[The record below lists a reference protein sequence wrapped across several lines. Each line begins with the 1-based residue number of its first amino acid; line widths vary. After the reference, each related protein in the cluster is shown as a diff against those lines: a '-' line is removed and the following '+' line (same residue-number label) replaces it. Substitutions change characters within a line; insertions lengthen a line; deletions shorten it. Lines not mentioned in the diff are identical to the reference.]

1 MFRGKGGHGIKKY
14 VVRLADG
21 SEQRFMRPVHDTMNE
36 AIQCI
41 MDYVAKCNDR
51 LQMNDPRRMSPFDF
65 KVEGMDVD
73 DEIADFKDA
82 VEYLGLK
89 DNGEYEV
96 YGREKRGAGSLKK
109 RDVEKLVRELN
120 PRHVEALIALNELF
134 TIAEAWNKADGFVP
148 DFSDKEQRK
157 YFPWFVYDKDVAQ
170 FSADGSMWFAHE
182 SALLGARL
190 CVKTIE
196 RAEQFGQRFA
206 GLFNKFLM
214 LDRREEVSH
223 END

>member
-1 MFRGKGGHGIKKY
+1 MRKF

-21 SEQRFMRPVHDTMNE
+21 SEQCLIRPLYDTRNE
-36 AIQCI
+36 AVQGI
-41 MDYVAKCNDR
+41 MNYVAGYNEALGMEDSKR
-51 LQMNDPRRMSPFDF
+51 ISPFDF
-65 KVEGMDVD
+65 KVEEVDVD
-73 DEIADFKDA
+73 DVDGVITSFGLA

-148 DFSDKEQRK
+148 DFSDKEQQK
-157 YFPWFVYDKDVAQ
+157 HFPWFAYDKDVAR
-170 FSADGSMWFAHE
+170 FSPSGSMSTAYI
-182 SALLGARL
+182 SALFGERL
-190 CVKTIE
+190 CFKARE
-196 RAEQFGQRFA
+196 RAKQFGLRFT

>member
-1 MFRGKGGHGIKKY
+1 MRKF

-21 SEQRFMRPVHDTMNE
+21 SEQCLIRPLYDTRNE
-36 AIQCI
+36 AIQGI
-41 MDYVAKCNDR
+41 MDYVAKCNEALGMEDSKR
-51 LQMNDPRRMSPFDF
+51 ISPFDF
-65 KVEGMDVD
+65 KVEEVDVD
-73 DEIADFKDA
+73 DVDGVITSFGLA

-96 YGREKRGAGSLKK
+96 YGREKRGTGSLKK
-109 RDVEKLVRELN
+109 RDVEKLVRELK

-157 YFPWFVYDKDVAQ
+157 YFPWFVYDKDVAR
-170 FSADGSMWFAHE
+170 FSPSSSMSSAYI

-214 LDRREEVSH
+214 LDRREEVS
-223 END
+223 DGR

>member
-1 MFRGKGGHGIKKY
+1 MKKF

-21 SEQRFMRPVHDTMNE
+21 SEQCLIRPLYDTRNE
-36 AIQCI
+36 AVQGI
-41 MDYVAKCNDR
+41 MNYVAGYNEALGMEDSKR
-51 LQMNDPRRMSPFDF
+51 ISPFDF
-65 KVEGMDVD
+65 KVEEVDVD
-73 DEIADFKDA
+73 DVDGVITSFGLA

-89 DNGEYEV
+89 DNSEYEV

-120 PRHVEALIALNELF
+120 PRHVDALIALNELF
-134 TIAEAWNKADGFVP
+134 TIAEAWNEADSFVP
-148 DFSDKEQRK
+148 DFSNNDQQK
-157 YFPWFVYDKDVAQ
+157 YFPWFVYDRDVAR
-170 FSADGSMWFAHE
+170 FSPNGSVLSAYV

-190 CVKTIE
+190 CFKTID
-196 RAEQFGQRFA
+196 RAKQFGLRFA

-223 END
+223 EID

>member
-1 MFRGKGGHGIKKY
+1 MRKF

-21 SEQRFMRPVHDTMNE
+21 SEQCLIRPLYNTRNE
-36 AIQCI
+36 AVQGI
-41 MDYVAKCNDR
+41 MNYVAGYNEALGMEDSKR
-51 LQMNDPRRMSPFDF
+51 ISPFDF
-65 KVEGMDVD
+65 KVEEVDVD
-73 DEIADFKDA
+73 DVDGVITSFGLA

-120 PRHVEALIALNELF
+120 PRHVDALIALNELF

-148 DFSDKEQRK
+148 DFSDKEQQK
-157 YFPWFVYDKDVAQ
+157 HFPWFAYDKDVAR
-170 FSADGSMWFAHE
+170 FSPSGSMSTIYI
-182 SALLGARL
+182 SALFGERL
-190 CVKTIE
+190 CFKARE
-196 RAEQFGQRFA
+196 RAKQFGLRFT

-214 LDRREEVSH
+214 LDRREEVS
-223 END
+223 DGR